1 MRCRKGR
8 TPRTLILPLAPTG
21 PMIRRM
27 PPLLTIHFL
36 PTTVKSARLAG
47 TVAVMIDVLR
57 ASTTV
62 THALAAG
69 CDSIRPCRDVVE
81 ARQLAAHASACQDTL
96 APLLAGERGGTR
108 IDGFDLGNS
117 PSHFTTTTVGGR
129 TIIFT
134 TTNGTSALEHC
145 RPAATNRSTWSAQE
159 PMGKSRLR
167 TACVLGRSDWNYRTA
182 EASTPTRTMPPGS
195 RSHVTSNWLTTP
207 NNCSPNSVS
216 ATAAASSGNSD
227 STTISPS
234 PLSTTPSISSPLL
247 ILIAARSGHSPDHPP
262 RTQ

>member
-1 MRCRKGR
+1 
-8 TPRTLILPLAPTG
+8 
-21 PMIRRM
+21 MIRRM

-81 ARQLAAHASACQDTL
+81 ARQLAARTPACPDNL
-96 APLLAGERGGTR
+96 GPLLAGERGGTR

-117 PSHFTTTTVGGR
+117 PSHFTTTAVGGR

-145 RPAATNRSTWSAQE
+145 RPAD
-159 PMGKSRLR
+159 M
-167 TACVLGRSDWNYRTA
+167 VLVAAFCNIRAVTDTLVQRNQPVHLVCAGTDGEITA
-182 EASTPTRTMPPGS
+182 EDCLCAGAIGLELQAHGGFDTHSHDATRIAISRYQQLAHDSDQLLAELRDSHGGRNLQKLGFDDDSAFACRHDTIDLVPAFDTHSSTIRT
-195 RSHVTSNWLTTP
+195 
-207 NNCSPNSVS
+207 
-216 ATAAASSGNSD
+216 
-227 STTISPS
+227 
-234 PLSTTPSISSPLL
+234 LS
-247 ILIAARSGHSPDHPP
+247 
-262 RTQ
+262 